1 MTRSRIVIATRE
13 STLAL
18 WQANFI
24 RERLLTAYP
33 DLSIEILGMTT
44 QGDRWQSSP
53 LSAVGGKG
61 LFIKELEEA
70 MLAGTADIAVHSMKD
85 VPAQLPAPF
94 ALPVIGY
101 RVDVRDVL
109 VCPQGHG
116 LMALPA
122 GARVGSSSLRRQ
134 AMLLARRNDLEM
146 LPVRGKVGTRLS
158 KLDAGDYDALI
169 LAAAGL
175 ERLGLTERICEHLEL
190 DVCLPAAGQGALGI
204 ECVAADTELLMLL
217 EVLNDPEVSDCVQAE
232 RTVSATLGADCSTPL
247 GAHARKKADRIELA
261 AALCTADGSCI
272 LRASATG
279 TDPVATGREVAS
291 SLLNDG
297 AAELLAAL
305 AASADAAAGAA
316 DDD

>member
-1 MTRSRIVIATRE
+1 MARRRIVIATRE

-24 RERLLTAYP
+24 RERLLDVYP
-33 DLSIEILGMTT
+33 DLSIELLGMTT

-53 LSAVGGKG
+53 LSEVGGKG

-70 MLAGTADIAVHSMKD
+70 ILKGTADIAVHSMKD

-101 RVDVRDVL
+101 RADVRDAL

-116 LMALPA
+116 LMTLPA

-134 AMLLARRNDLEM
+134 AMLLAQRGDLKM
-146 LPVRGKVGTRLS
+146 LPVRGNVGTRLG
-158 KLDAGDYDALI
+158 KLDAGEYDALI

-175 ERLGLTERICEHLEL
+175 ERLGLAERICEHLAL

-204 ECVAADTELLMLL
+204 ECAAADEELLTML
-217 EVLNDPEVSDCVQAE
+217 EVLNDPAVSDCVRAE
-232 RTVSATLGADCSTPL
+232 RMVSATLGADCSTPL
-247 GAHARKKADRIELA
+247 GAHACKQAHRIELTA
-261 AALCTADGSCI
+261 VLCTADGSRI
-272 LRASATG
+272 LRAAATG
-279 TDPVATGREVAS
+279 TDPLATGREVAS

-297 AAELLAAL
+297 AAELLADL
-305 AASADAAAGAA
+305 ASSAAG
-316 DDD
+316 DDG

>member
-1 MTRSRIVIATRE
+1 MARRRIVIATRE

-24 RERLLTAYP
+24 RERLLEVYP
-33 DLSIEILGMTT
+33 DLSIELLGMTT

-53 LSAVGGKG
+53 LSEVGGKG

-70 MLAGTADIAVHSMKD
+70 ILKGTADIAVHSMKD

-101 RVDVRDVL
+101 RADVRDAL

-134 AMLLARRNDLEM
+134 AMLLAQRGDLKM
-146 LPVRGKVGTRLS
+146 LPVRGNVGTRLG
-158 KLDAGDYDALI
+158 KLDAGEYDALI

-175 ERLGLTERICEHLEL
+175 ERLGLAERICEHLAI
-190 DVCLPAAGQGALGI
+190 DVCLPAAGQAALGI
-204 ECVAADTELLMLL
+204 ECAAADEELLTML
-217 EVLNDPEVSDCVQAE
+217 EALNDPAVSDCVRAE
-232 RTVSATLGADCSTPL
+232 RMVSATLGADCSTPL
-247 GAHARKKADRIELA
+247 GAYACKQADRIELTA
-261 AALCTADGSCI
+261 VLCTADGSRI
-272 LRASATG
+272 LRAAATG
-279 TDPVATGREVAS
+279 TDPLATGREVAS

-297 AAELLAAL
+297 AAELLADL
-305 AASADAAAGAA
+305 ASSAAG
-316 DDD
+316 DDG

>member
-1 MTRSRIVIATRE
+1 MARRRIVIATRE
-13 STLAL
+13 STLAM

-24 RERLLTAYP
+24 RERLLDVYP
-33 DLSIEILGMTT
+33 DLSIELLGMTT

-53 LSAVGGKG
+53 LSEVGGKG

-70 MLAGTADIAVHSMKD
+70 ILKGTADIAVHSMKD

-101 RVDVRDVL
+101 RADVRDAL

-134 AMLLARRNDLEM
+134 AMLLAQRGDLKM
-146 LPVRGKVGTRLS
+146 LPVRGNVGTRLG
-158 KLDAGDYDALI
+158 KLDAGEYDALI

-175 ERLGLTERICEHLEL
+175 ERLGLAGRICEHLAI
-190 DVCLPAAGQGALGI
+190 DVCLPAAD
-204 ECVAADTELLMLL
+204 EELLTML
-217 EVLNDPEVSDCVQAE
+217 EVLNDPAVSDCVRAE
-232 RTVSATLGADCSTPL
+232 RMVSATLGADCSTPL
-247 GAHARKKADRIELA
+247 GAYARKQADRIELNA
-261 AALCTADGSCI
+261 VLCTADGSRI
-272 LRASATG
+272 LRAAATG
-279 TDPVATGREVAS
+279 TDPLATGREVAS

-297 AAELLAAL
+297 AAKLLADL
-305 AASADAAAGAA
+305 ASSAAG
-316 DDD
+316 DDGRE